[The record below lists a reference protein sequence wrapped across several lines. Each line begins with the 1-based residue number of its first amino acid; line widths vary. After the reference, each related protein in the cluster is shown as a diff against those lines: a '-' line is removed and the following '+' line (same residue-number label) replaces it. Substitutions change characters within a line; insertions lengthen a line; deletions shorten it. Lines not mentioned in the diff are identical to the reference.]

1 MPTLILFNYISTV
14 KPPCYPHSHPFYHIS
29 TVKSPCYP
37 HSHPFYHISTVKP
50 PCYPHCHPFL
60 SAYIFNFSCLSLLYR
75 CSICTLLITWPS
87 KLACRFLNL
96 LNKIII
102 VLIFLHARLLFSF
115 TYLPPITFLCHFQI
129 FHHKYTFKKMFYCLQ
144 IFQLFCFLS
153 YFLTFLTRC
162 WLSFKGKIQ
171 MRIVLS
177 YKRD

>member
-1 MPTLILFNYISTV
+1 MPTVILFNHISTV

-50 PCYPHCHPFL
+50 PYYPHCHPFL

-75 CSICTLLITWPS
+75 CSICSLLITWPS
-87 KLACRFLNL
+87 KLAWRFLNL

-102 VLIFLHARLLFSF
+102 VLIFLHARLLFHLRFFPQLRFSV
-115 TYLPPITFLCHFQI
+115 
-129 FHHKYTFKKMFYCLQ
+129 TFKFSIINIPLKMFYCLQ

-162 WLSFKGKIQ
+162 
-171 MRIVLS
+171 
-177 YKRD
+177 